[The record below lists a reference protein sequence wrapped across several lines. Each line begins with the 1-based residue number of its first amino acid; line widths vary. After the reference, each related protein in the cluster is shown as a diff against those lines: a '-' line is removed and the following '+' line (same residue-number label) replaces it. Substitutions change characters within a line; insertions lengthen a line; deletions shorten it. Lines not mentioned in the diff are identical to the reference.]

1 MHLTRGG
8 EIPLVLT
15 ATLQKWE
22 PLWCPFHRRRSRFR
36 KGPWPRSQSCLSQNL
51 HVSDSR
57 SASHRRRVFHHL
69 PGSLTSIPALRSES
83 LQLSVE
89 RRALP
94 QHNSQQMDLLGRR
107 NKETPP
113 SNKPVLAVAAEL
125 VSKSCPALWDPMG
138 CSQQAPLFMGFS
150 RQEYWSGL
158 SFLLHQ

>member
-15 ATLQKWE
+15 TTLQKWE

-36 KGPWPRSQSCLSQNL
+36 KGPWPRSQSCLSQSL

-57 SASHRRRVFHHL
+57 SASHRRRFFHHL

-94 QHNSQQMDLLGRR
+94 QHNSQQMDLLGQR
-107 NKETPP
+107 NKESPYNSQLRDRPCPNTTP
-113 SNKPVLAVAAEL
+113 SKWIFLVEETKKPLPPINQ
-125 VSKSCPALWDPMG
+125 CWRW
-138 CSQQAPLFMGFS
+138 Q
-150 RQEYWSGL
+150 L
-158 SFLLHQ
+158 S